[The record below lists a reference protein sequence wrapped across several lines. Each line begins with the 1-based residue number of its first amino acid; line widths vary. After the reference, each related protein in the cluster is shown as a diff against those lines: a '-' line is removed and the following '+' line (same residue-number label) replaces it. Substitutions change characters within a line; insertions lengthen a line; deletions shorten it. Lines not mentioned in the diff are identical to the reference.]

1 MNATF
6 PSDFVPT
13 LKHNIIKNL
22 NITDQYT
29 LQTASLY
36 RFLNFTHKLEMMVVN
51 AVTANIALGL
61 YDLVSTRELRLDAH
75 RIYTDKAYHA
85 LFSFELMSNITK
97 NEEIRQHCQA
107 RSPAFLERLHK
118 ITNGEV
124 PEKRAVWELFFAIV
138 SEMLITSTLRDARDH
153 PKIDNGI
160 ILMIDDHAR
169 DEARHHVFYKRIFE
183 IVWPQLSRD
192 NKELVVQSLPMLIL
206 AYTMPDESAIKSEL
220 LSIGLSCDQS
230 EEIYSDT
237 YSYEKISALY

>member
-1 MNATF
+1 M
-6 PSDFVPT
+6 
-13 LKHNIIKNL
+13 IW
-22 NITDQYT
+22 
-29 LQTASLY
+29 SLP
-36 RFLNFTHKLEMMVVN
+36 E
-51 AVTANIALGL
+51 
-61 YDLVSTRELRLDAH
+61 ELRLDAH

-237 YSYEKISALY
+237 YSYEKISAYTKECRQGVYDAFSIISGINIKFRIDMSIPNKKFGEGVVCP